1 MKMFLRDNI
10 SKKRMLGTFRKIR
23 ANLVCRW
30 QEFWTF
36 KVDILI
42 TILNTCLEVL
52 MWFFLAKII
61 DPATL
66 GYEGIGYMPFILI
79 GSVAIYFVDGVGASF
94 TDKFNNDADNGI
106 YKLAYLSNMHI
117 VEYFSINFVTMI
129 VFDIFTVFIPM
140 ITVYM
145 LLVGFSDTS
154 TVLFMAKDNLIT
166 IIIALL
172 IFIVGNLGFQ
182 LMTVGTTLF
191 LKQGD
196 PVSFFMEQFNRFF
209 SGQYFP
215 TTFLPKFLG
224 VLPKILPS
232 AYIIL
237 IWRETLFLNH
247 VYYEKEILV
256 LIISG
261 LIVNLLIFLGG
272 FYIFYYG
279 IKRAKREGRWF

>member
-1 MKMFLRDNI
+1 MFLRDS
-10 SKKRMLGTFRKIR
+10 SKKSIMLMLLRKITT
-23 ANLVCRW
+23 NFLCRW

-36 KVDILI
+36 KVDIFI

-61 DPATL
+61 DPSTL
-66 GYEGIGYMPFILI
+66 GYEGIGYMPFILV

-94 TDKFNNDADNGI
+94 TDKFNQDGDNGL

-117 VEYFSINFVTMI
+117 VEYFTINFVTMI
-129 VFDIFTVFIPM
+129 IFDIFTVFIPM
-140 ITVYM
+140 IVIYSF
-145 LLVGFSDTS
+145 LVGYSDTS
-154 TVLFMAKDNLIT
+154 TLLFMGLDNWIT
-166 IIIALL
+166 IFIALA
-172 IFIVGNLGFQ
+172 IFLVGNLGFQ

-209 SGQYFP
+209 SGQFFP
-215 TTFLPKFLG
+215 ITFLPKFLAF
-224 VLPKILPS
+224 LPKILPS

-247 VYYEKEILV
+247 VYWQKEVFV
-256 LIISG
+256 LIITG
-261 LIVNLLIFLGG
+261 LIVNLFIFLLG

-279 IKRAKREGRWF
+279 IRRAKREGRWF

>member
-1 MKMFLRDNI
+1 
-10 SKKRMLGTFRKIR
+10 MLGTFRKIR

>member
-1 MKMFLRDNI
+1 MFLRDI
-10 SKKRMLGTFRKIR
+10 VLKVIMLMILRKIQT
-23 ANLVCRW
+23 NFICRW
-30 QEFWTF
+30 QAFWTF

-61 DPATL
+61 DPSTL

-94 TDKFNNDADNGI
+94 TDKFNEDAESGL

-117 VEYFSINFVTMI
+117 VEYFTINFVTMI
-129 VFDIFTVFIPM
+129 IFDIFTVFIPM
-140 ITVYM
+140 IAVYM
-145 LLVGFSDTS
+145 LLVGFSDT
-154 TVLFMAKDNLIT
+154 TTILHLGKDNIIT
-166 IIIALL
+166 LIIALL
-172 IFIVGNLGFQ
+172 IFIIGNLGFQ

-209 SGQYFP
+209 SGQFFP
-215 TTFLPKFLG
+215 TTFLPRYLG
-224 VLPKILPS
+224 ILPKILPS

-237 IWRETLFLNH
+237 IWRETLFLNNI
-247 VYYEKEILV
+247 YSDKSIFV
-256 LIISG
+256 LILSG
-261 LIVNLLIFLGG
+261 LIVNLFIFLIG

>member
-1 MKMFLRDNI
+1 MLLFLR
-10 SKKRMLGTFRKIR
+10 KITT
-23 ANLVCRW
+23 NLICRW

-36 KVDILI
+36 KVDIGI
-42 TILNTCLEVL
+42 TVLNTCLEVL

-94 TDKFNNDADNGI
+94 TDKFRQDSDNGL
-106 YKLAYLSNMHI
+106 YKLAYLANMHV
-117 VEYFSINFVTMI
+117 VEYFLINFLTMI
-129 VFDIFTVFIPM
+129 VFDIFTIFIPM
-140 ITVYM
+140 VIAYSF
-145 LLVGFSDTS
+145 LVGFSAST
-154 TVLFMAKDNLIT
+154 TVLHMGMDNWIT
-166 IIIALL
+166 IVIALL
-172 IFIVGNLGFQ
+172 IFLVGNVGFQ
-182 LMTVGTTLF
+182 LITVGTTLF

-196 PVSFFMEQFNRFF
+196 PMSFFMEQFNRFF
-209 SGQYFP
+209 SGQFFP
-215 TTFLPKFLG
+215 TTFLPRFLAF
-224 VLPKILPS
+224 LPKILPS

-237 IWRETLFLNH
+237 IWRETLFLNR

-256 LIISG
+256 LILSG
-261 LIVNLLIFLGG
+261 LIVNLLIFLLG

>member
-1 MKMFLRDNI
+1 MQIL
-10 SKKRMLGTFRKIR
+10 RKI
-23 ANLVCRW
+23 ATNFTCRW

-61 DPATL
+61 DPSTL
-66 GYEGIGYMPFILI
+66 GYEGIGYMPFILV

-94 TDKFNNDADNGI
+94 TDKFNADGGNGL

-117 VEYFSINFVTMI
+117 VEYFIINFVTMI

-140 ITVYM
+140 MGIYM
-145 LLVGFSDTS
+145 FLVGFSDTS
-154 TVLFMAKDNLIT
+154 MIMFMSMDNWIT
-166 IIIALL
+166 IVLALL

-196 PVSFFMEQFNRFF
+196 PVNFFMEQFNRFF
-209 SGQYFP
+209 SGQFFP
-215 TTFLPKFLG
+215 ITFLPGFLA

-237 IWRETLFLNH
+237 IWRETLFMNH
-247 VYYEKEILV
+247 VYWQKEV
-256 LIISG
+256 YTLIISG
-261 LIVNLLIFLGG
+261 LIVNLLIFLFG
-272 FYIFYYG
+272 FYVFYYG

>member
-1 MKMFLRDNI
+1 MFLF
-10 SKKRMLGTFRKIR
+10 LRKITT
-23 ANLVCRW
+23 NLICRW

-36 KVDILI
+36 KIDIFI
-42 TILNTCLEVL
+42 SILNTFLEVL

-94 TDKFNNDADNGI
+94 TDKFRQDSDNGL
-106 YKLAYLSNMHI
+106 YKLAYLANMHI
-117 VEYFSINFVTMI
+117 VEYFLINFFTMI
-129 VFDIFTVFIPM
+129 IFDIFTIFIPM
-140 ITVYM
+140 VIAYG
-145 LLVGFSDTS
+145 LLVGFGTS
-154 TVLFMAKDNLIT
+154 TTLLHMGTDNWIT
-166 IIIALL
+166 IALALL
-172 IFIVGNLGFQ
+172 IFIVGNVGFQ

-209 SGQYFP
+209 SGQFFP
-215 TTFLPKFLG
+215 TTFLPRFLTF
-224 VLPKILPS
+224 LPKILPS

-237 IWRETLFLNH
+237 IWRETLFLNR

-256 LIISG
+256 LILSG
-261 LIVNLLIFLGG
+261 LMVNLVIFLFG

>member
-1 MKMFLRDNI
+1 
-10 SKKRMLGTFRKIR
+10 MLFRKIYTYFI
-23 ANLVCRW
+23 CRW

-36 KVDILI
+36 KIDILI
-42 TILNTCLEVL
+42 TVLNTCLEVL

-61 DPATL
+61 DPSTL
-66 GYEGIGYMPFILI
+66 GYDGIGYMPFILI
-79 GSVAIYFVDGVGASF
+79 GSVAIYFVDGIGASF
-94 TDKFNNDADNGI
+94 TDKFNADTQNGLF
-106 YKLAYLSNMHI
+106 KLAYLSNMHI
-117 VEYFSINFVTMI
+117 VEYFFINFVTMI

-140 ITVYM
+140 IVVYC
-145 LLVGFSDTS
+145 LLVGIGETT
-154 TVLFMAKDNLIT
+154 TVLHLGVDNWIT
-166 IIIALL
+166 IVLALL

-209 SGQYFP
+209 SGQFFP
-215 TTFLPKFLG
+215 ITFLPKFISF
-224 VLPKILPS
+224 LPKILPS

-237 IWRETLFLNH
+237 IWRETLFMNH
-247 VYYEKEILV
+247 IYSDKSIFI

-261 LIVNLLIFLGG
+261 LIVNLIIFLLG